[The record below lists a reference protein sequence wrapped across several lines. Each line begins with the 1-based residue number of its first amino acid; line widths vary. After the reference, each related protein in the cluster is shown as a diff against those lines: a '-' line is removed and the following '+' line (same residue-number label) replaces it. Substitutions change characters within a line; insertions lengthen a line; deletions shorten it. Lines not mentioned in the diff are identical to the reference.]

1 MEKKIGKTRHRKY
14 DAQFKEEALKQ
25 IENGQSVSSV
35 AQALGISEALLY
47 QWRKRSAGSP
57 MGNTVEVELL
67 RKQIKQLETES
78 GYFKKS
84 LNHFQPLAV
93 KEMYQF
99 ISEQR
104 KDYPLQKLC
113 NVLGANRSSY
123 YDYRNGKTYTTSAVG
138 QTEMKQVSELF
149 SLHRRRYGS
158 RRLSK
163 ALQQKGMRIG
173 RFKVRRLMKP

>member
-1 MEKKIGKTRHRKY
+1 
-14 DAQFKEEALKQ
+14 
-25 IENGQSVSSV
+25 
-35 AQALGISEALLY
+35 
-47 QWRKRSAGSP
+47 
-57 MGNTVEVELL
+57 
-67 RKQIKQLETES
+67 
-78 GYFKKS
+78 
-84 LNHFQPLAV
+84 
-93 KEMYQF
+93 MYQF